1 MTSMIISWSQAGC
14 SVFWMEETME
24 IPVVDFYCRY
34 LGGFFLTVKCLR
46 FLDLGKKRF
55 SVCLNWQTR
64 SVQHWNWACRDN
76 ASFVKCGMQKRSN
89 HLISSADE
97 KQVGTQPVNT
107 CWWIWNGTKPQVYSI
122 LALTAQRWEAYTR
135 RCKRVKRKWWERGD
149 AGLKKYFQK
158 LDKTSVS
165 AQ

>member
-1 MTSMIISWSQAGC
+1 MTSMIISWSRVLRILNGRNHGNPGC
-14 SVFWMEETME
+14 WLLLQISWG
-24 IPVVDFYCRY
+24 I
-34 LGGFFLTVKCLR
+34 FFLTVKCLR

-76 ASFVKCGMQKRSN
+76 ASFVKCGMQKKSN